1 MRAMKVSKPVIIG
14 IIIVIALALVLSFA
28 FGSSLLGGSTSTSE
42 FNCNSLPTTGSA
54 PGQIT
59 TSSNASTVNI
69 LIVESDPGNIY
80 EGINGSAYHIQVP
93 WPVIN
98 VHVGQKIVFHIINC
112 ASAEPH
118 GFAIAHYFDSGA
130 AIAPGHSY
138 TLTITA
144 DQKGSFR
151 VYCSIYC
158 SIHALMQNGQ
168 LNVS

>member
-1 MRAMKVSKPVIIG
+1 MKVSKPVIIG
-14 IIIVIALALVLSFA
+14 VIIAIALVLVLSFA
-28 FGSSLLGGSTSTSE
+28 FGSSLFGTGGTSVQ
-42 FNCNSLPTTGSA
+42 FNCNSLPATGSA

-69 LIVESDPGNIY
+69 LIVESDPGNVY
-80 EGINGSAYHIQVP
+80 EGMNGSAYHIQVQ

-98 VHVGQKIVFHIINC
+98 VHLGQKIVFHVINC

-118 GFAIAHYFDSGA
+118 GFAIAHYFDSGVP
-130 AIAPGHSY
+130 IAPGQSY

-158 SIHALMQNGQ
+158 SIHALMQNGL